1 MLPKDLPMKNLAKI
15 RVRFNLKKVS
25 AIIKKLEAKN
35 LEDNKYFDTNYSY
48 YFYHAYAISLK
59 LNCYLVAQFL

>member
-1 MLPKDLPMKNLAKI
+1 LLPKDLPMKNLAKI
-15 RVRFNLKKVS
+15 RAAFILKKVS

-35 LEDNKYFDTNYSY
+35 LEVNKYFDTNYSY
-48 YFYHAYAISLK
+48 YFSHVYAISLR